1 MTNDLLS
8 LLSSVIGS
16 SGRKLRKQNEY
27 MFWSPFIQHHKPK
40 LQINVETGKWHCWVS
55 NEGGHKFYQLFRK
68 LNATP
73 EQFKELSLLTDTF
86 YIEKEDT
93 KSQVITLP
101 EEFKSLYEKSTS
113 IVHKHALTY
122 LYDRGITDSDI
133 LKYNIGYCDD
143 GLYNG
148 RIIIP
153 SYDENF
159 KLNYFIARA
168 FYPSY
173 MKYKN
178 PPVSKDIIAFDN
190 MINWDLPIVLCE
202 GVFDAIAIK
211 RNCIPLLG
219 KTIPKKLLKKIIE
232 KKVSKV
238 IISLDTDAKNEI
250 FKISDIFKKYNI
262 DVYIVNLKEKD
273 PSEEG
278 FKNMISLIKGSKVI
292 DLKNQILMRLKEI

>member
-8 LLSSVIGS
+8 LLTSVIGS

-73 EQFKELSLLTDTF
+73 EQFKELSLLTDTL

-122 LYDRGITDSDI
+122 LYNRGITDSDI
-133 LKYNIGYCDD
+133 LKYNIGYCDN
-143 GLYNG
+143 GLYDG

-219 KTIPKKLLKKIIE
+219 KTIPKKLLKKIID

-278 FKNMISLIKGSKVI
+278 FRNMINLIKDSKVI
-292 DLKNQILMRLKEI
+292 DLKNQILMRLDEI

>member
-8 LLSSVIGS
+8 LLTSVIGS

-40 LQINVETGKWHCWVS
+40 LQVNVETGKWHCWVS

-73 EQFKELSLLTDTF
+73 EQFKELSLLTDTL

-122 LYDRGITDSDI
+122 LYDRGITKADI
-133 LKYNIGYCDD
+133 LKYNIGYCDN

-178 PPVSKDIIAFDN
+178 PPVSKDIIVFDN

-219 KTIPKKLLKKIIE
+219 KTIPKKLLKKIID
-232 KKVSKV
+232 KKVSNV

-262 DVYIVNLKEKD
+262 DVYMVNLKEKD

-278 FKNMISLIKGSKVI
+278 FRNMINLIKDSKVI

>member
-8 LLSSVIGS
+8 LLTSVIGS

-73 EQFKELSLLTDTF
+73 EQFKELSLLTDTL

-133 LKYNIGYCDD
+133 LKYNIGYCDN

-219 KTIPKKLLKKIIE
+219 KTIPKKLLKKIID
-232 KKVSKV
+232 KKVSRV

-250 FKISDIFKKYNI
+250 FKISDTFKKYNI

-278 FKNMISLIKGSKVI
+278 FQNMINLIKDSKVI
-292 DLKNQILMRLKEI
+292 DLKNQILMRLNEI

>member
-8 LLSSVIGS
+8 LLASVIGGV
-16 SGRKLRKQNEY
+16 GRKLRKQNEY
-27 MFWSPFIQHHKPK
+27 MFWSPFVVHHKPK
-40 LQINVETGKWHCWVS
+40 LQINIETGKWHCWVS

-86 YIEKEDT
+86 YIEKEDI
-93 KSQVITLP
+93 KSEVVKLP
-101 EEFKSLYEKSTS
+101 EEFKPLYEKPTS
-113 IVHKHALTY
+113 IVGKHALSY
-122 LYDRGITDSDI
+122 LYKRGIDDSDI
-133 LKYNIGYCDD
+133 LKYNIGYCEE
-143 GLYNG
+143 GLYSD
-148 RIIIP
+148 RIIVP

-159 KLNYFIARA
+159 KLNYFLARA
-168 FYPSY
+168 FYSSY

-178 PPVSKDIIAFDN
+178 PPVSKNIIAFDN

-219 KTIPKKLLKKIIE
+219 KTIPKKLLVKMIDKQ
-232 KKVSKV
+232 VNKV
-238 IISLDTDAKNEI
+238 IISLDTDAKSEI

-278 FKNMISLIKGSKVI
+278 FVNMVNLIKDSKII
-292 DLKNQILMRLKEI
+292 DLKNQILMRLEKI

>member
-219 KTIPKKLLKKIIE
+219 KTISKKLLKKIID

>member
-219 KTIPKKLLKKIIE
+219 KTIPKKLLKKIID